1 MQKEQEIQQK
11 YILLQMIDN
20 QMKQIDANMQE
31 IAVRNEGLISLKAH
45 LDELNA
51 TKSNVKLKAP
61 IGAGIYVDAELKN
74 TKDVYVNVGA
84 GIVVKKTIAEAKN
97 LVDKQITE
105 VEKAIDHLGK
115 GMENLSTKAQE
126 TQHELQHLMGTEHEH

>member
-84 GIVVKKTIAEAKN
+84 GIVVKKTIAEERVYN
-97 LVDKQITE
+97 
-105 VEKAIDHLGK
+105 
-115 GMENLSTKAQE
+115 
-126 TQHELQHLMGTEHEH
+126 

>member
-45 LDELNA
+45 LSSVYQD
-51 TKSNVKLKAP
+51 TK
-61 IGAGIYVDAELKN
+61 
-74 TKDVYVNVGA
+74 
-84 GIVVKKTIAEAKN
+84 
-97 LVDKQITE
+97 
-105 VEKAIDHLGK
+105 
-115 GMENLSTKAQE
+115 
-126 TQHELQHLMGTEHEH
+126 